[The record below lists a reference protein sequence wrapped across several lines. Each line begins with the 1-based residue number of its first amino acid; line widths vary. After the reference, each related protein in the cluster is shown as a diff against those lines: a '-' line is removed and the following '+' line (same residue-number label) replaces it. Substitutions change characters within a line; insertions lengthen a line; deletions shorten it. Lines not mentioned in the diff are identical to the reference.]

1 MPPSDS
7 LPCTRDPKY
16 GHPCNTFDSM
26 GICENCAPR
35 IKEELAK
42 FGTQDTQPAEIV
54 DAFSV
59 HLEKVNSK
67 PGMVLTIQSTDGS
80 FPLLADPDKI
90 PEVAIQEML
99 LKFMGAVYGVL
110 KDDAKFNE
118 VCTKFGIKFNVE

>member
-1 MPPSDS
+1 M
-7 LPCTRDPKY
+7 
-16 GHPCNTFDSM
+16 FDSM
-26 GICENCAPR
+26 GTCENCAPR

-42 FGTQDTQPAEIV
+42 FGAQDTKPTESV

-59 HLEKVNSK
+59 HLEEVNK
-67 PGMVLTIQSTDGS
+67 PGMVLTIQSTDGT

-99 LKFMGAVYGVL
+99 LKFMGAVYCVL
-110 KDDAKFNE
+110 KDDSKFNE